1 MDTQPDP
8 ARKRAS
14 REATEW
20 SILMR
25 DEPDDADLRRRFE
38 DWRAASPLHE
48 EAWGLTQRASDLAA
62 QVLPAFA
69 HEWRPQAAK
78 DIAPV
83 ARPHRTRRRWFV
95 PAVSLALAAAIAFV
109 AAPAVLLRLH
119 ADHVSDTA
127 EIRSV
132 VLEDGSEVTLAPG
145 SAIAVSFRPAE
156 RQVDLLKG
164 EAFFTVQP
172 DSARP
177 FRVVAGEVEAAV
189 LGTRFDVRL
198 DQRAVLVAVEEGTVR
213 VTSVV
218 GKEILKAGQSLRI
231 DGGGMRASDSPD
243 LASAW
248 RRGQLYVQ
256 NRPLGEAI
264 DTLRRYFAGS
274 IVIADPVLADR
285 PTTGV
290 FNLADPEAA
299 LRGMA
304 QAHGAK
310 VRRITPWLLV
320 VSAS

>member
-20 SILMR
+20 SILLR

-48 EAWGLTQRASDLAA
+48 QAWDLTQRASDLAA
-62 QVLPAFA
+62 QALPAFA
-69 HEWRPQAAK
+69 HEWRPQDGKDLAA
-78 DIAPV
+78 IV
-83 ARPHRTRRRWFV
+83 RPHRTRRRWLV
-95 PAVSLALAAAIAFV
+95 PAASLALAAVIAVV
-109 AAPAVLLRLH
+109 AAPVVLLRLH
-119 ADHVSDTA
+119 ADHISDTA
-127 EIRSV
+127 EIRSIA
-132 VLEDGSEVTLAPG
+132 LEDGSEVTLAPG
-145 SAIAVSFRPAE
+145 SAIAVAFHPGE
-156 RQVDLLKG
+156 RHVELLKG
-164 EAFFTVQP
+164 EAFFTVTP
-172 DSARP
+172 DTARP
-177 FRVVAGEVEAAV
+177 FRVVADTVETAV

-198 DQRAVLVAVEEGTVR
+198 DQRTVLVAVEEGTVR
-213 VTSVV
+213 VTSVT
-218 GKEILKAGQSLRI
+218 GREILKAGQSLRV
-231 DGGGMRASDSPD
+231 DGTGMRPSDSPE

-264 DTLRRYFAGS
+264 DGLRRYFAGS
-274 IVIADPVLADR
+274 IVIADLDLADR